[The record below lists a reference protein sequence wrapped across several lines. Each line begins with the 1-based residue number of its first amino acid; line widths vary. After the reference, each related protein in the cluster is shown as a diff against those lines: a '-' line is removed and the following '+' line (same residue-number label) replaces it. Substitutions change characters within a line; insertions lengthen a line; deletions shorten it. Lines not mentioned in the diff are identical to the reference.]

1 MPIGRATFTAT
12 APCTL
17 AQSEDRAVMW
27 WTWLKIFCLFTTG
40 LGAAEAITIDKCKLI
55 DVFREEFAPDLVDD
69 WVCLARWESHYNTSA
84 IGTLNWDGSKDLGL
98 FQISE
103 KWWCEWGSKGKGCR
117 MDCEGK
123 VRHTAR
129 AQGWAKKWSPGLVN
143 FVLVAYQYHFC
154 RASAS
159 TSLKNSR
166 NLGPTV

>member
-1 MPIGRATFTAT
+1 
-12 APCTL
+12 
-17 AQSEDRAVMW
+17 MW
-27 WTWLKIFCLFTTG
+27 WTWLKIFCLFATG
-40 LGAAEAITIDKCKLI
+40 LGAAEAVTIDKCKLI

-123 VRHTAR
+123 MKRTAQVGTSVGKKKR
-129 AQGWAKKWSPGLVN
+129 ALGFFSCLPLLPQLV
-143 FVLVAYQYHFC
+143 
-154 RASAS
+154 
-159 TSLKNSR
+159 
-166 NLGPTV
+166 

>member
-1 MPIGRATFTAT
+1 
-12 APCTL
+12 
-17 AQSEDRAVMW
+17 MW

-40 LGAAEAITIDKCKLI
+40 LGAAEAVTIDKCKLI

-103 KWWCEWGSKGKGCR
+103 KWWCDWGSKGKGCR

-123 VRHTAR
+123 MKRTA
-129 AQGWAKKWSPGLVN
+129 QVGTSVGKKSRPRFL
-143 FVLVAYQYHFC
+143 LLLTT
-154 RASAS
+154 SAS
-159 TSLKNSR
+159 TCPKISR
-166 NLGPTV
+166 NLRPSF